1 MNTPLFPTSFEN
13 GRALILHRPHT
24 NLKPLSRQL
33 SQIGI
38 EADAMWPDLP
48 ADAGARGYAVLF
60 FDADMGHDSQFPWAP
75 GQAPIPT
82 IALIG
87 SEAPGRI
94 AWTMRQGA
102 DAHLLKPVGSAG
114 VYSALLIANQAFM
127 RRQALG
133 SEVAGL
139 SSRLAKREALAEATA
154 MIMVTERLSAP
165 RAYDRLRKLAMEA
178 RIPIEDQAERLI
190 AQSRYKGN
198 ARGSL

>member
-13 GRALILHRPHT
+13 GRALILHRPHA
-24 NLKPLSRQL
+24 NLKPLNRQL

-48 ADAGARGYAVLF
+48 ADAGTRGYSVLF
-60 FDADMGHDSQFPWAP
+60 FDADMGHDSQFPWPA
-75 GQAPIPT
+75 GQAPMPT

-190 AQSRYKGN
+190 AQSRYKGTVHGGN
-198 ARGSL
+198 